1 MSAFGGKADVTPA
14 VLERLARSNA
24 AQWGTHNRRRNRK
37 HSDDA
42 VAVLRSFA
50 AAIRALA
57 TQSCY
62 RTRFLRKHDMVAAL
76 NAA

>member
-1 MSAFGGKADVTPA
+1 MSAFGGKADITPT

-24 AQWGTHNRRRNRK
+24 AHWGTHIRRRNRK
-37 HSDDA
+37 RSDDA

-57 TQSCY
+57 TWSCY
-62 RTRFLRKHDMVAAL
+62 RTRFRRKHDMVAAL

>member
-50 AAIRALA
+50 AIRALA

>member
-1 MSAFGGKADVTPA
+1 MAQSGHHSPADPCPLLGGKADVTPA

-57 TQSCY
+57 T
-62 RTRFLRKHDMVAAL
+62 
-76 NAA
+76 

>member
-24 AQWGTHNRRRNRK
+24 AQWGTHIRHRNRK

-50 AAIRALA
+50 AAIL
-57 TQSCY
+57 S
-62 RTRFLRKHDMVAAL
+62 LIHI
-76 NAA
+76 